1 MTERRLAPHT
11 VPAGAA
17 LLAVNKG
24 NLPKNRRNARIQLP
38 IGVWVA
44 WQGDGLERTVSK
56 VQDLSLGGVFI
67 ATAEPPPMGT
77 VLKLLFSM
85 PEGEVRITAV
95 VRSVRPG
102 EGMGVKFTDMT
113 GKDRARLHDAVK
125 RLRG

>member
-1 MTERRLAPHT
+1 MS
-11 VPAGAA
+11 
-17 LLAVNKG
+17 KD
-24 NLPKNRRNARIQLP
+24 NLPKKRRYHRIPLP

-44 WQGDGLERTVSK
+44 WQGDGVERTVSK

-67 ATAEPPPMGT
+67 TTAKPPPMGT

-95 VRSVRPG
+95 VRSLRPG

-113 GKDRARLHDAVK
+113 GKDQARLHDAVK

>member
-1 MTERRLAPHT
+1 MNTD
-11 VPAGAA
+11 
-17 LLAVNKG
+17 
-24 NLPKNRRNARIQLP
+24 NLSKNRRHVRIPLP

>member
-17 LLAVNKG
+17 LLANKG
-24 NLPKNRRNARIQLP
+24 NLPKNRGNARIQLP

-44 WQGDGLERTVSK
+44 WQGEGLERTVSK

-67 ATAEPPPMGT
+67 TTAKPPPMGT

-85 PEGEVRITAV
+85 PEGEIPITAV
-95 VRSVRPG
+95 VRSLRRG
-102 EGMGVKFTDMT
+102 EGMGVKFADMT
-113 GKDRARLHDAVK
+113 GK
-125 RLRG
+125 GPGPPP